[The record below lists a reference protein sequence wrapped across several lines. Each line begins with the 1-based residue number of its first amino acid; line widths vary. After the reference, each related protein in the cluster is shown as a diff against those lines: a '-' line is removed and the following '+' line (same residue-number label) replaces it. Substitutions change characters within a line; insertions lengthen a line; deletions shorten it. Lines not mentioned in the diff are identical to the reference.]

1 MKLRTLGRHCRE
13 GLRNLGRN
21 GWMTIASVSAVTV
34 TLLLLGVF
42 VVMAW
47 NVEHLSRQVEKQVQ
61 ISVILKDGTT
71 REQMQ
76 NLQQW
81 LATRPDIQSVTFVS
95 KEEGLANL
103 RASLKEDG
111 DLLNGLEKEN
121 PLPDKFVV
129 QAKDPQMTGKVAE
142 EISKLPQVE
151 SVRYAKEMVER
162 LFQVTRII
170 RDIGLVF
177 IVGLLFTAM
186 FLIANTIK
194 LTIFAR
200 RREIEIMKLVGA
212 TNGFI
217 RWPFFIEGVLMGAIG
232 AVIPIVLIVLGYH
245 YLLRMVEGFYYFQL
259 VPAHPLVEQVTVLLL
274 CVGAFIGMWGSLVS
288 MRRFLKV

>member
-21 GWMTIASVSAVTV
+21 GWMTTVQLPLQRSHSA
-34 TLLLLGVF
+34 LGVF

-47 NVEHLSRQVEKQVQ
+47 NVQNLSRQVEQQVQ
-61 ISVILKDGTT
+61 MNVILKDGTT
-71 REQMQ
+71 PAQIRAV
-76 NLQQW
+76 QQW
-81 LATRPDIQSVTFVS
+81 LTARPDVATVTFVS
-95 KEEGLANL
+95 KEQGLAEL
-103 RASLKEDG
+103 RASLKEDSS
-111 DLLNGLEKEN
+111 LLDGLEREN
-121 PLPDKFVV
+121 PLPNKFVV
-129 QAKDPQMTGKVAE
+129 QAKDPRMTGQVAA
-142 EISKLPQVE
+142 EIGKLPQVQ
-151 SVRYAKEMVER
+151 SVRYAKDMVER

-177 IVGLLFTAM
+177 IIGLLFTAM

-217 RWPFFIEGVLMGAIG
+217 RWPFFVEGVLMGALG
-232 AVIPIVLIVLGYH
+232 ALVPIAAIVVAYR
-245 YLLRMVEGFYYFQL
+245 YLVRAVPGFYYFQL
-259 VPAHPLVEQVTVLLL
+259 VPAHPLLEQVGVLLL
-274 CVGAFIGMWGSLVS
+274 GVGAFIGMWGSVVS
-288 MRRFLKV
+288 MRRFLRV

>member
-1 MKLRTLGRHCRE
+1 MKVRTLVRHCRE
-13 GLRNLGRN
+13 GVRNLGRN
-21 GWMTIASVSAVTV
+21 GWMTVASISAVTV

-47 NVEHLSRQVEKQVQ
+47 NVEHLSKQVEEQVQ
-61 ISVILKDGTT
+61 MNVILKDGTT
-71 REQMQ
+71 AEQIRE
-76 NLQQW
+76 LQAR
-81 LATRPDIQSVTFVS
+81 LSAMPDVKSVVFVS
-95 KEEGLANL
+95 KDEGLENL
-103 RASLKEDG
+103 KASWKENG
-111 DLLNGLEKEN
+111 NLLEGLEKEN

-129 QAKDPQMTGKVAE
+129 QAADPRMTSAVAAQIE
-142 EISKLPQVE
+142 KWPQVD
-151 SVRYAKEMVER
+151 SVRYAKDTVER

-170 RDIGLVF
+170 RDVGLIF

-186 FLIANTIK
+186 FLISNTIK

-232 AVIPIVLIVLGYH
+232 AVIPIAVIIIGYH
-245 YLLRMVEGFYYFQL
+245 YLVRAVPGFYYFQL
-259 VPAHPLVEQVTVLLL
+259 VPLHPLAEQVTALLL
-274 CVGAFIGMWGSLVS
+274 GVGAFIGMWGSLVS